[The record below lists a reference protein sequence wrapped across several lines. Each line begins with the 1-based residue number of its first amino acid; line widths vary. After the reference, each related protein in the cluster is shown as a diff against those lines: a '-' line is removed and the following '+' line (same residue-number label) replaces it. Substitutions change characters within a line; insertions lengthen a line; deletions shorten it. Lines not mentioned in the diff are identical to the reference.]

1 MTPGDAGRASELLHS
16 SRGRCT
22 LPGARRRSRALGSML
37 RVCARCGNRSGSVIG
52 AEGKGVGA
60 VGEAS
65 DPAVVRFGLFE
76 ADLRAGE
83 LRLRGAKLR
92 LQEQPFRA
100 LALLV
105 ERAGELVTRQELA
118 AALWRDGTHV
128 DFEQGIHTAI
138 KKLRHVLR
146 DSPARPRW
154 IETVGRRGY
163 RFIGEIES
171 ESHGAPNARAL
182 RAPTAR
188 PLDKATPAFVPGLTP
203 FVGRETER
211 RLLQERFDAARSGKG
226 QVVLVTGEP
235 GIGKSRLALEL
246 AADLGERPHGWL
258 ACRGSPQ
265 HPAAPF
271 HPILQL
277 LSPGNAGGSDRR
289 H

>member
-1 MTPGDAGRASELLHS
+1 M
-16 SRGRCT
+16 
-22 LPGARRRSRALGSML
+22 
-37 RVCARCGNRSGSVIG
+37 
-52 AEGKGVGA
+52 
-60 VGEAS
+60 GEAS
-65 DPAVVRFGLFE
+65 DPSIVRFGLFE

-83 LRLRGAKLR
+83 LRLRGAKVR

-105 ERAGELVTRQELA
+105 ERAGEVVTRQELA
-118 AALWRDGTHV
+118 AALWQDGTHV
-128 DFEQGIHTAI
+128 DFEQGIRTAI
-138 KKLRHVLR
+138 KKLRHALR

-163 RFIGEIES
+163 RFIGEIAS
-171 ESHGAPNARAL
+171 ERIGAPSPRAR

-188 PLDKATPAFVPGLTP
+188 SLGPATPAFVPGLTP
-203 FVGRETER
+203 LVGREVER
-211 RLLQERFDAARSGKG
+211 RLLQERFDAAISGKG

-265 HPAAPF
+265 HPHTPF
-271 HPILQL
+271 HPIIEL
-277 LSPGNAGGSDRR
+277 LSHGQV
-289 H
+289 